1 MYSFMH
7 SLTSALDGG
16 EWSASC
22 PGHATPK
29 ERALSTHWIGGFDQT
44 LKELE
49 QADGHTFQMTNQP
62 TQPNPTQT
70 KELHGAE
77 SFWSILNA
85 PSKNAFA
92 ASSFKVNKPTQCSQT
107 PTFVDRIKISTLL

>member
-1 MYSFMH
+1 MH

-62 TQPNPTQT
+62 TQPNPTQP
-70 KELHGAE
+70 KPRNYMEQSPSGA
-77 SFWSILNA
+77 FLM
-85 PSKNAFA
+85 PPLRMHLPLLLSK
-92 ASSFKVNKPTQCSQT
+92 
-107 PTFVDRIKISTLL
+107 